1 MVPRSFVLRA
11 RDGGVAIL
19 PNTDTPNSAG
29 VLLVDE
35 QGLSG
40 LDIPYPEW

>member
-1 MVPRSFVLRA
+1 MVPSSVVSRA
-11 RDGGVAIL
+11 GNGGVAIL
-19 PNTDTPNSAG
+19 RNPDTGNPMC

>member
-1 MVPRSFVLRA
+1 MVPCSAVVGS
-11 RDGGVAIL
+11 RDGGVAIR
-19 PNTDTPNSAG
+19 PNTDTPNMAG

>member
-1 MVPRSFVLRA
+1 MVPRSFVPRA
-11 RDGGVAIL
+11 GDGGVAIL
-19 PNTDTPNSAG
+19 RNPDTGNPLV

>member
-1 MVPRSFVLRA
+1 MVPSSVVSRA
-11 RDGGVAIL
+11 GNGGVAIH
-19 PNTDTPNSAG
+19 PNPDTINIAG

>member
-1 MVPRSFVLRA
+1 MVPSSAVVIA
-11 RDGGVAIL
+11 SYGGIAIRG
-19 PNTDTPNSAG
+19 NTDTVNPAG